1 MKDYKIFL
9 NNNNA
14 EVTVK
19 TDGMFVE
26 ENILHFYINN
36 DNGDKNIVASFRE
49 WLYVVRAKI

>member
-36 DNGDKNIVASFRE
+36 DNGDKNILPGLAIAFKKWS
-49 WLYVVRAKI
+49 